1 MSCDHI
7 LKNALPNNPDAGSA
21 VMAIMAATD
30 KTQLSMFSGDATVHP
45 LYLTL
50 GNIGRAQRVHESL
63 EASVLCAIL
72 CEAKNPENGWEDKD
86 EYRL

>member
-1 MSCDHI
+1 